1 MDAMRSALLLLPLGA
16 AGFLGLRNDDPKPTK
31 APAKPTYA
39 KDVASI
45 LNRACVSCH
54 QAGEVAPFSLA
65 GYENAKKW
73 SAMAAT
79 VTHSRQ
85 MPPWKARKGYGEFQG
100 ENTLSEGEIETLSNW
115 AKVGAPRGDKRL
127 EPLPPKPPVGGW
139 TLGKPDHVLQ
149 AKGPFKLDA
158 EGKDV
163 YRNFVLSNP
172 TGEDLWV
179 RAMDVHPGNKKVV
192 HHVLVYLDGA
202 HTGQK
207 LAAKTADGQDG
218 YESSGGGVGF
228 LPSGVLG
235 GWAPGSRPY
244 EAPEGMAFRVPAKS
258 DLILQVHYHK
268 TGKAET
274 DRTQVGLYAAKG
286 PVSKTIRLAF
296 IPYLAL
302 NIPAGEKAH
311 PVRVSFKVPA
321 DITLRSVMPHMHL
334 LGRTMAAKVVL
345 PDGTEKPVID
355 VPDWDFNWQSTYALK
370 TPMRVPAG
378 STIQI
383 DATYDNTAENLRNP
397 NSPPKRVRWGEETT
411 DEMFLM
417 IAGYT
422 VDGESKGKG

>member
-1 MDAMRSALLLLPLGA
+1 MMRSALLLLSLGA
-16 AGFLGLRNDDPKPTK
+16 AGFLVSVPEK
-31 APAKPTYA
+31 APLKKAPSKPTYA
-39 KDVASI
+39 KEVASI
-45 LNRACVSCH
+45 LNRSCVPCH
-54 QAGEVAPFSLA
+54 QTGEVAPFSLA

-79 VTHSRQ
+79 VTASGQ
-85 MPPWKARKGYGEFQG
+85 MPPWKARQGYGEFQG
-100 ENTLSEGEIETLSNW
+100 ENTLSAVEIETLACW
-115 AKVGAPRGDKRL
+115 AKTGAPRGDRRT

-139 TLGKPDHVLQ
+139 TLGKPDYIVQ
-149 AKGPFKLDA
+149 AKEPFKLDA

-172 TGEDLWV
+172 SGEDLWV
-179 RAMDVHPGNKKVV
+179 RSMDVHPGDKKVV

-202 HTGQK
+202 HTGRK
-207 LAAKTADGQDG
+207 LAARTKDGQEG

-228 LPSGVLG
+228 FPSGVLG

-244 EAPEGMAFRVPAKS
+244 EAPEGMAFKVPAKT

-268 TGKAET
+268 SGKPET
-274 DRTQVGLYAAKG
+274 DLTQVGLYTAKG

-302 NIPAGEKAH
+302 NIPAGAKAH
-311 PVRVSFKVPA
+311 PVSLSFKVPA
-321 DITLRSVMPHMHL
+321 AITLRSVMPHMHL
-334 LGRTMAAKVVL
+334 LGRTMTAKAIF
-345 PDGTEKPVID
+345 PDGSEHPIID
-355 VPDWDFNWQSTYALK
+355 VPDWDFNWQFTYALK

-378 STIQI
+378 STLRI
-383 DATYDNTAENLRNP
+383 DATYDNSAENLRNP
-397 NSPPKRVRWGEETT
+397 NDPPKRVRWGEETT

-422 VDGESKGKG
+422 VDGEGKRE